1 MIKTTSGLAM
11 AALLMALAMPVLA
24 ANEPKPSK
32 PAKTQ
37 TNVKQQ
43 GARGKIQCWTDAQGS
58 RVCGDSV
65 PPEYAKQEINVMDKQ
80 GRVVDTR
87 SREKTA
93 EELAA
98 EQKAA
103 EEAAALKLKTEKQAA
118 YDKYLTDSYS
128 SVKDLERARNERLA
142 TLDGRINL
150 ANQAVAGSDKVKA
163 DLQARI
169 DGLLKKGRPVDLQQ
183 RQLREA
189 DKNLRD
195 NRAAINQMQKDREHV
210 CSDFLRDIR
219 RYQELTMGSSAYA
232 SECPVPGSPALALAV
247 ERPKP
252 PTAKKKTDKDKKDAK
267 KDPKKKDTKKKDEKA
282 KKPVE

>member
-1 MIKTTSGLAM
+1 MIKTTSRLAM
-11 AALLMALAMPVLA
+11 AAVLMALAMSTTA

-32 PAKTQ
+32 PAKSQ
-37 TNVKQQ
+37 ANAKSPS
-43 GARGKIQCWTDAQGS
+43 ARGKIQCWTDAQGS

-65 PPEYAKQEINVMDKQ
+65 PPEYAKQEVNVMDKQ

-87 SREKTA
+87 AREKTP

-103 EEAAALKLKTEKQAA
+103 QEAEALKLKTEKQAA
-118 YDKYLTDSYS
+118 YDKYLTDGYS

-150 ANQAVAGSDKVKA
+150 ANQAVAGSDKAKT

-169 DGLLKKGRPVDLQQ
+169 DGLLKKGRPVEVQQ
-183 RQLREA
+183 KQLRDV
-189 DKNLRD
+189 DKSLRD
-195 NRAAINQMQKDREHV
+195 NRAAISQMQKDREHV
-210 CSDFLRDIR
+210 CSDFLRDIQ

-232 SECPVPGSPALALAV
+232 SECPVPGSPVLAQAV
-247 ERPKP
+247 ERPKTP
-252 PTAKKKTDKDKKDAK
+252 AAKKKADKDKKDSK
-267 KDPKKKDTKKKDEKA
+267 KNPKKKDEKA
-282 KKPVE
+282 KKPAE

>member
-1 MIKTTSGLAM
+1 MIKTTSRLAM
-11 AALLMALAMPVLA
+11 AALLMALAMPALA
-24 ANEPKPSK
+24 AEPKPSK
-32 PAKTQ
+32 PAKAQ
-37 TNVKQQ
+37 ANVKQQ
-43 GARGKIQCWTDAQGS
+43 AARGKIQCWTDAQGS

-87 SREKTA
+87 SREKTP

-98 EQKAA
+98 DKQAA
-103 EEAAALKLKTEKQAA
+103 DEAAALKLKTEKQAA

-142 TLDGRINL
+142 TLDGRVNL
-150 ANQAVAGSDKVKA
+150 ANQAVAGSDKVKT

-169 DGLLKKGRPVDLQQ
+169 DGLLKKGRPVDVQQ
-183 RQLREA
+183 KQLREA
-189 DKNLRD
+189 DKSLRD
-195 NRAAINQMQKDREHV
+195 NRAAISQMQKDREHV
-210 CSDFLRDIR
+210 CGDFLRDIR

-252 PTAKKKTDKDKKDAK
+252 PAAKKKTEKDKKKESK
-267 KDPKKKDTKKKDEKA
+267 KKEPKKSEK
-282 KKPVE
+282 PEV